1 MATDIVQGLFGLTPE
16 AYQAEQNRQAQ
27 ADALRFAQLD
37 PLQQANYGLYMGGRQ
52 LGGVVGQA
60 LGAQDPQLQRI
71 STINSLARQYDVT
84 TPEGLAGMSKAVS
97 GIYPDLAIQ
106 LANQSQAMRQA
117 TATTQKAELSLR
129 QEENLRKELSDLG
142 PDATQDKILG
152 VITKYGS
159 ADKVIAALQASSDRA
174 AQREQSKALQ
184 QDRLDAQKQMAQ
196 DRLDAQLAAARER
209 GATQKEIAQMNIEG
223 RKAIAEMT
231 MALKQQTV
239 DEKKQK
245 EIEQK
250 AGTVSSFDTAIETLD
265 TLATHPGKK
274 AAVGFGG
281 TSLSLIPG
289 TDAAG
294 FAAQLETFKAQTFL
308 PQVAALKGMGAL
320 SDAEGKKLTAAVGAL
335 SQTMKQ
341 SEFDAQISK
350 IKRDLT
356 AARARVAATLPEKAV
371 PTPASVSQPKV
382 VKFSDLP

>member
-16 AYQAEQNRQAQ
+16 TYQAEQNRLAQ
-27 ADALRFAQLD
+27 AEALRFAQLD
-37 PLQQANYGLYMGGRQ
+37 PFQQANYGLYMGGRQ

-60 LGAQDPQLQRI
+60 LGAQDPTLQRI
-71 STINSLARQYDVT
+71 STVNALSKQFDVT

-97 GIYPDLAIQ
+97 GTYPELAIQ
-106 LANQSQAMRQA
+106 LANQAQAMQQ
-117 TATTQKAELSLR
+117 TALTTQKAQLSLK
-129 QEENLRKELSDLG
+129 QEENLRSELAALG
-142 PDATQDKILG
+142 AGASQEEILG

-159 ADKVIAALQASSDRA
+159 ADKVLAALQASSDRA
-174 AQREQSKALQ
+174 AQRQQAASLQ
-184 QDRLDAQKQMAQ
+184 QERLDAQKQMAQ
-196 DRLDAQLAAARER
+196 DRLDAQIQAARER
-209 GATQKEIAQMNIEG
+209 GDTAKQIAQMQIDG

-231 MALKQQTV
+231 TALKQQTV
-239 DEKKQK
+239 DDKKQK
-245 EIEQK
+245 EIEQR
-250 AGTVSSFDTAIETLD
+250 AGTVSSFDTALD
-265 TLATHPGKK
+265 TLETLNTHPGKK

-281 TSLSLIPG
+281 ASLSLIPG

-335 SQTMKQ
+335 SQSMKQ

-356 AARARVAATLPEKAV
+356 AARARVASTLPEKAI